1 LTANTNDHFLS
12 RTEEYKMTDVVME
25 VEEEVV
31 NKENIQIKQEEEIN
45 NGLFISIHILASV

>member
-1 LTANTNDHFLS
+1 
-12 RTEEYKMTDVVME
+12 MTDVVME

-45 NGLFISIHILASV
+45 NGVLISNWILASV